1 MVGEAARRRRR
12 ASSPGTTA
20 TASDKAIT
28 VKPPQPSIRQTLRYR
43 FDALLSRGPFG
54 VIILLL
60 VATMTFVLLAS
71 LIFALADMH
80 YGGDTSGFGEDFWQS
95 MLRVL
100 DSGTFASDVQ
110 WPVRVV
116 ALIVTLSGIFIASAL
131 IGVISTGFEQRLEAL
146 RRGRSPVIEHGHTL
160 ILGWSPRVFSI
171 VAELIVANESR
182 RRPAIVILTEG
193 EKTVLED
200 EIHARIG
207 DLKGTRLVLR
217 TGDPSSPQDLD
228 RVAVGSARSIVVLAD
243 EDGEGDAAAVK
254 AALAVHSMVMGATVP
269 IVVELAAE
277 RTASA
282 LVAACGS
289 RVVPVQ
295 ADDIIAKVAAQAC
308 YQAGL
313 GAVYRELL
321 DFDGDEIY
329 AAVAGAAAGR
339 TFGEL
344 VLAYDGCTLIGVQ
357 HADGGTTLC
366 PPMDLAITPADSL
379 LLLAEDD
386 SAIHFSPL
394 DRGYQAASA
403 SSGVAVAKPAV
414 SRLLILGWSDLGHR
428 IIRSLD
434 AVMTGTVAM
443 RIVVDPTVVDPALVS
458 VAASRMSVE
467 VMADSGIADA
477 AVGGY
482 DQVFVLGYRGHVSTS
497 DADARTLLT
506 LVTLN
511 RALAGLDEAPR
522 VVAEILESRT
532 VPIAAATGV
541 DDFVVSDELASLLI
555 AQLAENPV
563 LASVFEELFAE
574 GGATIS
580 MQAATP
586 YLGVGDHPWGSIMLA
601 ARSHGDVAVGYRVAG
616 EPVVVNPPH
625 ATAVAVDENADLVI
639 LTRRPIA

>member
-1 MVGEAARRRRR
+1 VRPA
-12 ASSPGTTA
+12 
-20 TASDKAIT
+20 
-28 VKPPQPSIRQTLRYR
+28 QPSLRQTLRYR

-54 VIILLL
+54 VILLLL
-60 VATMTFVLLAS
+60 VVTLAFVVVAS
-71 LIFALADMH
+71 LIFAVAGMH
-80 YGGDTSGFGEDFWQS
+80 YGGDSTGFGEDFWQS

-110 WPVRVV
+110 WPVRIV

-171 VAELIVANESR
+171 VRELVVANESQ
-182 RRPAIVILTEG
+182 RRPAIVILAEG

-200 EIHARIG
+200 EIYARVG
-207 DLKGTRLVLR
+207 DLRGTRLVLR
-217 TGDPSSPQDLD
+217 TGDPSSPQDLE

-243 EDGEGDAAAVK
+243 EAGDGDAGAVK
-254 AALAVHSMVMGATVP
+254 AALAVHSMVAAATVP

-277 RTASA
+277 RTAAA

-289 RVVPVQ
+289 RVVPVH

-329 AAVAGAAAGR
+329 TAAAGEAAGLR
-339 TFGEL
+339 FGEL
-344 VLAYDGCTLIGVQ
+344 VLAYDGCTLLGVQ
-357 HADGGTTLC
+357 REDGSLALC
-366 PPMDLAITPADSL
+366 PDMSLTVGAGDSL
-379 LLLAEDD
+379 LLVAEDD
-386 SAIHFSPL
+386 SAILFGGLTEGGFEEAP
-394 DRGYQAASA
+394 A
-403 SSGVAVAKPAV
+403 SSGLAVAKAPV
-414 SRLLILGWSDLGHR
+414 SRLLIIGWSDLGQR

-434 AVMTGTVAM
+434 AVMSRSVSI
-443 RIVVDPTVVDPALVS
+443 RIVVDPAVVEAATVVVPGGK
-458 VAASRMSVE
+458 MSVE
-467 VMADSGIADA
+467 VVADHGVSDA
-477 AVGGY
+477 ADGGY
-482 DQVFVLGYRGHVSTS
+482 DQVFVLGYRGHLRAS

-511 RALAGLDEAPR
+511 RTFESVDDPPR
-522 VVAEILESRT
+522 VVAEIIESRT

-555 AQLAENPV
+555 SQLAENPA
-563 LASVFEELFAE
+563 LASVFDELFAE
-574 GGATIS
+574 GGPTIT
-580 MQAATP
+580 MQAAIP
-586 YLGVGDHPWGSIMLA
+586 YLSAGEHPWGSIVLA
-601 ARSHGDVAVGYRVAG
+601 ARSHGDVALGFRNAG
-616 EPVVVNPPH
+616 EPVVVNPRH
-625 ATAVAVDENADLVI
+625 SRSITVDDETDLIV
-639 LTRRPIA
+639 LTRRPVFESAVIGAGTDQ